1 MLPHTCPAETLL
13 PPPPSTV
20 HPGQVDSVD
29 LLCRTRYSGA
39 LPRSQPRW
47 LCCPQPLK
55 LGQIPSHRLETGKS
69 STGSGQ
75 GSREFGAPSKGLWHP
90 RLLQP
95 SRAGSAGVR
104 AGSRDVVEGTAEP
117 QGGEAQ
123 HSRGAGS
130 PGEPQPR
137 AVPTASTGTAGA
149 GTKGTGC
156 AKMQSIRSPFP
167 FHSDGTFAPIVSCYP
182 GCCYEISLSA

>member
-130 PGEPQPR
+130 PRGAPTSGR
-137 AVPTASTGTAGA
+137 AHGQHGHC
-149 GTKGTGC
+149 GGRHKGHRLCQDAEYQITL
-156 AKMQSIRSPFP
+156 PF
-167 FHSDGTFAPIVSCYP
+167 
-182 GCCYEISLSA
+182 SL